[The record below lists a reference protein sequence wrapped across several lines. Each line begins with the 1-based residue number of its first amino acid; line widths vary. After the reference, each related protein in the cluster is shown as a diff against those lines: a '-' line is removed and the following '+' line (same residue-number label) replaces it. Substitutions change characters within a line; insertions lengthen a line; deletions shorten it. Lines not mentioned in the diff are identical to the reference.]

1 MKSLKDFLKEC
12 GEGFATP
19 MNTPGMGNPMA
30 PTATEVGSEPLVPM
44 HKLKKKKKNE
54 TNKKILNRTTKIE

>member
-19 MNTPGMGNPMA
+19 MNTPGMGNPMV

-44 HKLKKKKKNE
+44 HKLKKKKKN
-54 TNKKILNRTTKIE
+54 KK

>member
-19 MNTPGMGNPMA
+19 MNTPGMGNPMS

-44 HKLKKKKKNE
+44 HKLKKKKKIKQIKDLE
-54 TNKKILNRTTKIE
+54 KIN

>member
-19 MNTPGMGNPMA
+19 MNTPGMGNPIA
-30 PTATEVGSEPLVPM
+30 PTATEVGSEPLVPIN
-44 HKLKKKKKNE
+44 KLKKKKK
-54 TNKKILNRTTKIE
+54 KLTKINNIWEE